1 MAASNI
7 IYAPRDVIQFFI
19 RILVMI
25 NLILMLYISFRA
37 NYKAI
42 EGVDS
47 GEYKCYLFTQI
58 YTLVIFSLDFLISD
72 VFGCS
77 RFYTKLYNFKD
88 KEEENTILQ
97 DCGTTIVTVR
107 IVIRILWILAEIF
120 KVYFSLKILKYIKLV
135 FKSLKM
141 NIYEN
146 TIVKAEPVVKP
157 LNFKKFRL
165 LKLEF

>member
-1 MAASNI
+1 
-7 IYAPRDVIQFFI
+7 
-19 RILVMI
+19 MI

-157 LNFKKFRL
+157 LNFKKKFRL